1 MMAEARAQDLREAV
15 VEELCTA
22 ADEGLP
28 LVVLVSDSTS
38 TSSIAPFHTRFPD
51 RLINVGIA
59 EQNLLGMAAGLSLG
73 GFISVTANA
82 ACFLTARSCEQLKTD
97 ICYSNTNVK
106 LLGLN
111 AGVAYGPLASTHH
124 AIDDISILLGF
135 GTIEVFAPSDG
146 REAAQIL
153 RYALGHVGPVYIRM
167 DNTALPVVH
176 GPAYRFQPG
185 RVDVV
190 REGKDLTIFALGT
203 LLHEALE
210 AARALSARG
219 VDVCVAALP
228 SLRPLDADEVDRLA
242 MATGAV
248 VTVEEHSLHGGIGS
262 IVSEILADRG
272 HAVRLARQGIPQGEF
287 AKAGPRGRIREYYGI
302 DAAGIEQACRRLLGM
317 EG

>member
-1 MMAEARAQDLREAV
+1 MTSPVTTQDLRDAV
-15 VEELCTA
+15 VRELCSA
-22 ADEGLP
+22 ADDGLP

-38 TSSIAPFHTRFPD
+38 TSSIGPFQTRFPQ

-135 GTIEVFAPSDG
+135 GAIEIFAPSDG
-146 REAAQIL
+146 EEAAHII
-153 RYALGHVGPVYIRM
+153 RYAVSHVGPVYVRM

-176 GPAYRFQPG
+176 GTDYRFQPG

-190 REGKDLTIFALGT
+190 RNGADLTIFALGT
-203 LLHEALE
+203 ILHEALA
-210 AARALSARG
+210 AARALAARG
-219 VDVCVAALP
+219 VNACVAALP
-228 SLRPLDADEVDRLA
+228 SVRPLDADEVDRIA

-248 VTVEEHSLHGGIGS
+248 VTVEEHSLHGGVGS
-262 IVSEILADRG
+262 LVSEILADRG
-272 HAVRLARQGIPQGEF
+272 HAVRLARLGIPMGF
-287 AKAGPRGRIREYYGI
+287 FSKAGPRASIRQYYGI
-302 DAAGIEQACRRLLGM
+302 DAAGIERACLRLLGKG
-317 EG
+317 E